1 VTLSEARPTGTIGF
15 SAEQEQRSR
24 AVSTAGGTVE
34 MMRSILGERVLGLP
48 KEPDLYAGRSWR
60 DTPR

>member
-15 SAEQEQRSR
+15 SAEQEQLRT
-24 AVSTAGGTVE
+24 AVRIFPEEKSPESQVRRLMEAPEGYDQA
-34 MMRSILGERVLGLP
+34 R
-48 KEPDLYAGRSWR
+48 RSWR